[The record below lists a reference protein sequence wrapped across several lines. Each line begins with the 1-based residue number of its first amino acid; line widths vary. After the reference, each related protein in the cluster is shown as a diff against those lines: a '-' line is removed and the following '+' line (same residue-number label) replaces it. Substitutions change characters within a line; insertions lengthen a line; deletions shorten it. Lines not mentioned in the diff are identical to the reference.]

1 MVFQCARRVSALVA
15 RPPHR
20 LDCPFQ
26 ELPEQVQRRLIRQ
39 VFSSD
44 RPVQP
49 PGRDASLQTLGRSIP
64 LAPVDVEANVRAS
77 DTPT

>member
-20 LDCPFQ
+20 LDCNFS
-26 ELPEQVQRRLIRQ
+26 EQVQRRLIRQ

-44 RPVQP
+44 RSVQP
-49 PGRDASLQTLGRSIP
+49 PGQDASLQTLGRSIP

-77 DTPT
+77 DVPT